1 MHLSARTTSLRRGLG
16 RFACASLNPRSACGA
31 QTCEPPLNF
40 VPWTGKLW
48 PRAQGFHPR
57 GGPRVHDADDWLWR
71 CHHTV
76 QALDGLGDTVPHRPR
91 AAGRAGGR
99 PTSPARLLLR
109 VLLACRAFE
118 GCDCADGAASAV
130 LRLTQHRRAAH
141 HPGSADA
148 AVPDRA
154 DPDGQVRG
162 AAFEDPLRAGRARL
176 LQALLHLLTTLIHH
190 NHLRLRPHHRH
201 PSPHPRAPC
210 AAPPGRASRPLRAP
224 PRQRG
229 RPALPVQERIRH
241 DGAAAR
247 RGARRHGPPARAR
260 RARVG
265 GAAGA
270 ALLPVRHRPALR
282 RVPLPP
288 PSLLLPLPMSLLY
301 SCRHPPPAARA
312 AALGAARALTRREA
326 STRRARAASRR
337 SPPARARQRGVHV
350 PDVVPAQVGAPVLR
364 TKIPDR
370 NYLEVRTKRPVSS
383 RAPGFARPP

>member
-288 PSLLLPLPMSLLY
+288 PPYCCPYPCPYCTHAATPRLLRAPRRWVRRAPSHGAKRAHGALEP
-301 SCRHPPPAARA
+301 RAGAHPP
-312 AALGAARALTRREA
+312 
-326 STRRARAASRR
+326 RARGSGE
-337 SPPARARQRGVHV
+337 SMY
-350 PDVVPAQVGAPVLR
+350 R
-364 TKIPDR
+364 TS
-370 NYLEVRTKRPVSS
+370 YLHKSEPINIYPRPQL
-383 RAPGFARPP
+383 P